1 MLSRGEKNAG
11 GDREWGRIGT
21 EARGAAACGM
31 RDARRGGGKA
41 DFLFGASPVSALHC
55 HHWWASNFQAPFALS
70 IPPQP
75 PLCDARAVIW
85 HFNMDPISLTIGII
99 PLIGGSIKLYKA
111 SHSGFRVFRHYSREV
126 DRVRKQFERQRQ
138 FFLNEVHLT
147 LRLILSD
154 DEPLIRAMVEDGEH
168 PNWQSRPL
176 DDAMLEC
183 FRARNCRVL
192 NEIIQDIGE
201 TITAIQEELQCF
213 TSLEAAQCTVR
224 TVRQKSVT
232 GLQLTNAVPAALRTG
247 LWMIP

>member
-1 MLSRGEKNAG
+1 MQ
-11 GDREWGRIGT
+11 
-21 EARGAAACGM
+21 
-31 RDARRGGGKA
+31 DARHGGGRQI
-41 DFLFGASPVSALHC
+41 FCLGLVPFQPSPATTGGLPTSRRY
-55 HHWWASNFQAPFALS
+55 SRFP

-99 PLIGGSIKLYKA
+99 PLIGGSVKLYKA

-126 DRVRKQFERQRQ
+126 DRMRKQFERQRQ

-168 PNWQSRPL
+168 PKWQSLSL
-176 DDAMLEC
+176 DNAMLEC

-213 TSLEAAQCTVR
+213 TSLEAAQCTVS

-232 GLQLTNAVPAALRTG
+232 GFS
-247 LWMIP
+247 